1 MKFELNTIKGK
12 MLCYILGAITVLF
25 IGLSIIILS
34 IVSGEQ
40 KKIAYESTQRMAEKI
55 ATEIT
60 SDILSEDNS
69 IKAFNKVVENYKS
82 KNRSELSLLTKEY
95 FLDNNQFAGVYTIFE
110 PNAFDGN
117 DNAFK
122 DNAEMASN
130 ESGRFTAYWNNLKG
144 SVELKRSTDKS
155 FETGDYYQ
163 VPKKSCKE
171 VIMEPYLYDGILM
184 TSIVYPII
192 KDGQFK
198 GITGADISI
207 SYLDK
212 SISQQKVLESGYVE
226 LVSGDGVYI
235 ASKNKEYLGKKNI
248 YSLAEEQ
255 KFDALKEAG
264 IKLKSKETGFVSGYD
279 PIKKED
285 ITMFYAPV
293 KKAGWGVIVTVP
305 NDEILAGV
313 YSLRNTLIIV
323 EILFILIIALIVYYI
338 SKKITVPI
346 NQLTTLVKELER
358 GHVKYRMEI
367 KSNDEI
373 GQMSEQLNRFA
384 NQLEKFSSEMY
395 KIAQGDVSVRIE
407 RIDEADEL
415 SPALNA
421 IPITLSE
428 LIAETDSLIEAAVNG
443 DLSKRGNI
451 DKFSGGYRRIIDGV
465 NNTLNAIVDPIKE
478 SGEILEKMASGDL
491 SVRMAGNYKGDYQL
505 IKNNINQFADSMSA
519 ALAEVNEAVQ
529 ATASAASEI
538 SSSSEQMAAG
548 SQEQSQQI
556 NEVACA
562 VEQMTKTILESTNYA
577 SNASENSKNASNK
590 ALEGAKKVDDTNDG
604 MLKIVESTKETGEKI
619 TSLANKTE
627 QIGQITLVIDE
638 IADQTNLLAL
648 NAAIEAARA
657 GEQGRGFAVVADEV
671 RKLAERTTKATKE
684 IAETIK
690 QIQAEAKEADL
701 SMDSA
706 EKAVAKGMELTKEVS
721 AALTQILEVN
731 KTVSDHV
738 NQLASASEE
747 QSSAAE
753 QISKNMEGISSVT
766 QQSAAG
772 TEQIARASE
781 DLSRLTVNLQN
792 LVTKFK
798 LKEGTYNSSKVRQ
811 HDRNH
816 YRLRSSENFPE

>member
-1 MKFELNTIKGK
+1 
-12 MLCYILGAITVLF
+12 
-25 IGLSIIILS
+25 
-34 IVSGEQ
+34 
-40 KKIAYESTQRMAEKI
+40 
-55 ATEIT
+55 
-60 SDILSEDNS
+60 
-69 IKAFNKVVENYKS
+69 
-82 KNRSELSLLTKEY
+82 
-95 FLDNNQFAGVYTIFE
+95 
-110 PNAFDGN
+110 
-117 DNAFK
+117 
-122 DNAEMASN
+122 
-130 ESGRFTAYWNNLKG
+130 
-144 SVELKRSTDKS
+144 
-155 FETGDYYQ
+155 
-163 VPKKSCKE
+163 
-171 VIMEPYLYDGILM
+171 
-184 TSIVYPII
+184 
-192 KDGQFK
+192 
-198 GITGADISI
+198 
-207 SYLDK
+207 
-212 SISQQKVLESGYVE
+212 
-226 LVSGDGVYI
+226 
-235 ASKNKEYLGKKNI
+235 
-248 YSLAEEQ
+248 AEEQ

-384 NQLEKFSSEMY
+384 NQLEEFSNEMY

-407 RIDEADEL
+407 MIDEADEL

-421 IPITLSE
+421 IPTTLSE
-428 LIAETDSLIEAAVNG
+428 LIAETDSLIKAAVDG

-798 LKEGTYNSSKVRQ
+798 LKEGSYNSPKVRQ